1 MEPETLALYVFA
13 GVLSTIGFIML
24 YMEAKRNRLPE
35 DPEAGKDKET
45 DKEKDKSTEKKTG
58 KKGRAKK

>member
-1 MEPETLALYVFA
+1 MSAFLIQGEVISLTDVPMEPETLALYVFA

-35 DPEAGKDKET
+35 DP
-45 DKEKDKSTEKKTG
+45 
-58 KKGRAKK
+58 